1 MHLDNV
7 NQSGMYVDSNS
18 TWCMLQHYSCRQ
30 LITCMVYNSTGKMNV
45 ERFQH
50 IQPIIIHKI
59 QNSVIIHCNEILQF
73 N

>member
-18 TWCMLQHYSCRQ
+18 TWYMLQQYSCRQ
-30 LITCMVYNSTGKMNV
+30 LITCMAFNSAGKMNI
-45 ERFQH
+45 ECFQH

-59 QNSVIIHCNEILQF
+59 QNSVTIHCNEILQF